1 MSLKKLTGAIRSGT
15 DSGDAARAVRGLG
28 CGGGPDRRRA
38 FAFSERGI
46 AVSDESAE
54 GYKIAGS
61 S

>member
-1 MSLKKLTGAIRSGT
+1 MLLGLFAVS
-15 DSGDAARAVRGLG
+15 AAAA
-28 CGGGPDRRRA
+28 GPTADVT
-38 FAFSERGI
+38 FTFSERGI